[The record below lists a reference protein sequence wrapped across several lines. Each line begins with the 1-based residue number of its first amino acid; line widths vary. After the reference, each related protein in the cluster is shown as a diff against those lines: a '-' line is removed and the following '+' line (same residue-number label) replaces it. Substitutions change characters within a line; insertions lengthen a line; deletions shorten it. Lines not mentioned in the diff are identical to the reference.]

1 MMSDKSN
8 GVVIRPSEVTDAYWL
23 SAECKTGNFKK
34 PTERAGKWLV
44 YLSISWIDE
53 YWAKIRQTTEEGL
66 LGYSSKVATARP
78 NPHASSKAKLIVV
91 YTYDWT
97 DEKDVFRVR
106 EQLRKL
112 GIEKKL
118 SYKTNEDTL
127 AGKYKQT
134 TGERIAKYYA

>member
-1 MMSDKSN
+1 MSP
-8 GVVIRPSEVTDAYWL
+8 GIRL
-23 SAECKTGNFKK
+23 K
-34 PTERAGKWLV
+34 PR
-44 YLSISWIDE
+44 IH
-53 YWAKIRQTTEEGL
+53 GL
-66 LGYSSKVATARP
+66 
-78 NPHASSKAKLIVV
+78 
-91 YTYDWT
+91 

-127 AGKYKQT
+127 AGKYRQT

>member
-1 MMSDKSN
+1 MSDTSN

-34 PTERAGKWLV
+34 PTERAGKWLI
-44 YLSISWIDE
+44 YLSMDWIDE
-53 YWAKIRQTTEEGL
+53 YWAKIRQATEEGL
-66 LGYSSKVATARP
+66 LGYSSKVATAKP
-78 NPHASSKAKLIVV
+78 NPLASSKAKLIVV
-91 YTYDWT
+91 YTYDWM
-97 DEKDVFRVR
+97 DEKDVFRIR

-112 GIEKKL
+112 GIERKL

-134 TGERIAKYYA
+134 TGGRISKYYE

>member
-1 MMSDKSN
+1 MNND
-8 GVVIRPSEVTDAYWL
+8 VIIKPSEVKDAYWL
-23 SAECKTGNFKK
+23 RVGCRTDNFKK
-34 PTERAGKWLV
+34 PTEKAGKWLTYMSADMV
-44 YLSISWIDE
+44 DE
-53 YWAKIRQTTEEGL
+53 YWAKIKQATEEGL

-78 NPHASSKAKLIVV
+78 NPHASSKAKVIVV

-134 TGERIAKYYA
+134 TGDRIAKYYG